1 MTQIDDTTWNEVN
14 ERVSRIVGSKWVS
27 TDTFAE
33 DCLAEAARNIVRE
46 AEAAIDRLNQV
57 VTAFKAHDENPNQE
71 TLGRVG
77 MAVFSISSGAGASGP
92 AQSHVAAMLNHAGR
106 FTVAWPVV
114 HNELLTKK
122 LA

>member
-1 MTQIDDTTWNEVN
+1 MTQIDDTTWKEVN
-14 ERVSRIVGSKWVS
+14 ERVSQIVGSKWVS

-46 AEAAIDRLNQV
+46 AEAAIDRLNKI
-57 VTAFKAHDENPNQE
+57 VTAFKAHDENLSLE
-71 TLGRVG
+71 TLGEVVQ
-77 MAVFSISSGAGASGP
+77 AVFSISSGAGASGP

-106 FTVAWPVV
+106 FTVAYPVV
-114 HNELLTKK
+114 QGELFTKK